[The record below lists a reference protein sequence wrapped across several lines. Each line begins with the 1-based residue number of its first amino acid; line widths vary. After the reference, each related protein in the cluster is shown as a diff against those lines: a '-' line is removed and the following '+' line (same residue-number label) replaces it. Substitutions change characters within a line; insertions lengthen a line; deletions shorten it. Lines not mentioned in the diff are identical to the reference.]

1 MSVPILILVSCFDNK
16 RSGDSDFTA
25 HSDLS
30 VESKDPEKHI

>member
-1 MSVPILILVSCFDNK
+1 MNVPILILLFCFNNK
-16 RSGDSDFTA
+16 RRGDSDFTA